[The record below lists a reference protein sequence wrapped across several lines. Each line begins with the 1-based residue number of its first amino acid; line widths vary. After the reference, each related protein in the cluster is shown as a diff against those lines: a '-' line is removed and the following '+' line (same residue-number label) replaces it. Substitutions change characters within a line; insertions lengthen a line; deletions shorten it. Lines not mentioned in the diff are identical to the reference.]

1 MFNYVLIKIQVL
13 FFLKY
18 HRHIADL
25 VIETTVKI
33 NAMPILSSIVGCNPN
48 KGKINNCINMAKI
61 KPLPTSMILSIISF
75 FII

>member
-1 MFNYVLIKIQVL
+1 MFNYILIKVQAL
-13 FFLKY
+13 LFLKY

-33 NAMPILSSIVGCNPN
+33 NAIPMLSSIVGCNPN
-48 KGKINNCINMAKI
+48 KGKINNCISMANI
-61 KPLPTSMILSIISF
+61 KPLPTSMILSIMSF